1 MREVIQRAKSS
12 KNILLFLDYDGTLV
26 PIKRS
31 PQLALLP
38 PLKRNL
44 LISLAEKFFL
54 CIVSGRSLSEI
65 QKYVGIQDISYI
77 GNHGLEICLKNRHW
91 THPQAVEIKPILHKT
106 LRTIKSK
113 IKDFRGASVE
123 DKGLTASIHYR
134 LLPRNRRRQI
144 SEIVKEETAFKSR
157 WLKVAEGK
165 MVFEIKP
172 NIDWDKG
179 KGVLKLLRWLNLKE
193 EPLLIYIGDDE
204 TDESAFGT
212 LDGMGLTIVV
222 ARKGNSSA
230 HYRFGNV
237 KEVWQFLKTLKKL
250 KNNFFLC
257 SARRP

>member
-1 MREVIQRAKSS
+1 MREVIQRVQSS

-26 PIKRS
+26 PIKGS
-31 PQLALLP
+31 PQLALLSP
-38 PLKRNL
+38 QKRNL
-44 LISLAEKFFL
+44 LINLAKKYFL
-54 CIVSGRSLSEI
+54 CIASGRSLSEI
-65 QKYVGIQDISYI
+65 QKYVGIQNISYI
-77 GNHGLEICLKNRHW
+77 GNHGLEVCLKNRHW
-91 THPQAVEIKPILHKT
+91 THPQAVEIKPILHRT

-113 IKDFRGASVE
+113 IKDFRGAFIE

-144 SEIVKEETAFKSR
+144 SEIVNEETALKSR
-157 WLKVAEGK
+157 WLKVTEGK

-179 KGVLKLLRWLNLKE
+179 KGVLKLLGWLNLKE

-204 TDESAFGT
+204 TDESAFRA
-212 LDGMGLTIVV
+212 LEGMGITFVV
-222 ARKGNSSA
+222 ARKRNSSA
-230 HYRFGNV
+230 RYRFSNV
-237 KEVWQFLKTLKKL
+237 EEVWQFLKTLKKL